1 MGKIVKFGQVQ
12 ETEQSK
18 DLVEESSKEIKTIF
32 SKKPLYQKI
41 WEGLEDYILHN
52 FAVKNVLGMDFTY
65 KENNLKEIGVLG
77 ILAYEH
83 KRRNGTFVADFV
95 GRGYIDTKKD
105 KVIIDLV
112 VFKAGERELYNS
124 TIKILKA
131 KKIYPELT
139 FNEGE

>member
-1 MGKIVKFGQVQ
+1 MGKIVKFGQTNEKEQ
-12 ETEQSK
+12 IEDLEESQSK
-18 DLVEESSKEIKTIF
+18 KIRTIF
-32 SKKPLYQKI
+32 SKKTMYQKI
-41 WEGLEDYILHN
+41 WEGLENYILYN

-65 KENNLKEIGVLG
+65 KENNHKEVGVLG
-77 ILAYEH
+77 VLAYEH

-95 GRGYIDTKKD
+95 GRGYIDPRED

-139 FNEGE
+139 FHEGD

>member
-1 MGKIVKFGQVQ
+1 
-12 ETEQSK
+12 
-18 DLVEESSKEIKTIF
+18 
-32 SKKPLYQKI
+32 
-41 WEGLEDYILHN
+41 
-52 FAVKNVLGMDFTY
+52 MDFTY
-65 KENNLKEIGVLG
+65 KENDHKEVGVLG
-77 ILAYEH
+77 VLAYEH

-95 GRGYIDTKKD
+95 GRGYIDPRED

-139 FNEGE
+139 FHEGD